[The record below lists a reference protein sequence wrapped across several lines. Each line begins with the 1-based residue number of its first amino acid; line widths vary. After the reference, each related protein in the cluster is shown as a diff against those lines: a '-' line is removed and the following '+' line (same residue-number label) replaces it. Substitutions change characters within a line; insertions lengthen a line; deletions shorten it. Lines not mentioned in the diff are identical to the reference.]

1 MSVFPT
7 HCVAIDPEKKGKP
20 FMLLLHCSLDKYA
33 LCSILARQNYS
44 NSMQTTKLKTLVLQ
58 KVK

>member
-7 HCVAIDPEKKGKP
+7 HCSAIDPEKKGKP
-20 FMLLLHCSLDKYA
+20 FMLLLHCSFDKYA
-33 LCSILARQNYS
+33 LCGILARQHYT
-44 NSMQTTKLKTLVLQ
+44 NSMQTTKLKTLAFQ